1 MKIQTQMLAIAAAA
15 LLSHNALAQS
25 AGTWLGR
32 IGMTTITPHVSGG
45 VMSAPSFPN
54 SKTDA
59 GAATQGS
66 VGLTYM
72 YTDNISVDLP
82 LAPAFTHKL
91 YGAGALAGMGQV
103 GQVDSLPISVFFQYR
118 FFEAS
123 STFRPYVGLGATY
136 AYFTNPKGS
145 AALTALTNPG
155 GAPTTLTVDSQFIV
169 TPQIG
174 ASIAL
179 TDKWSVDVAYTQSI
193 LKTTTHLSTGQ
204 TSDINLD
211 PSSLSVSFGFKF

>member
-1 MKIQTQMLAIAAAA
+1 MKIQTQLLAIAAAA

-32 IGMTTITPHVSGG
+32 IGLTTITPEVSGG
-45 VMSAPSFPN
+45 VTSAPSFPN
-54 SKTDA
+54 SRTDV
-59 GAATQGS
+59 GAAMQGS

-82 LAPAFTHKL
+82 LAPAFTHKMS
-91 YGAGALAGMGQV
+91 GAGALAGVGQV
-103 GQVDSLPISVFFQYR
+103 GTVDALPMSVFLQYR
-118 FFEAS
+118 FFEANS
-123 STFRPYVGLGATY
+123 SFRPYVGLGATY
-136 AYFTNPKGS
+136 AYFTNAKGS

-155 GAPTTLTVDSQFIV
+155 GPQTTLTVDSQFIV

-174 ASIAL
+174 ATFAL
-179 TDKWSVDVAYTQSI
+179 TDKWSFDVAYTKSI

-211 PSSLSVSFGFKF
+211 PSSVSLSFGFKF